1 MGSSTHW
8 VPRTKGKLKGKCKV
22 CNLENEKKEE
32 ENLYYSKLEM
42 MKNLFLC
49 VWTPDVLFN
58 INYVRVIALF
68 VDAAS

>member
-1 MGSSTHW
+1 MQSLQFRKW
-8 VPRTKGKLKGKCKV
+8 
-22 CNLENEKKEE
+22 KKEE

-68 VDAAS
+68 VDTASWVYTVHCNTLSV